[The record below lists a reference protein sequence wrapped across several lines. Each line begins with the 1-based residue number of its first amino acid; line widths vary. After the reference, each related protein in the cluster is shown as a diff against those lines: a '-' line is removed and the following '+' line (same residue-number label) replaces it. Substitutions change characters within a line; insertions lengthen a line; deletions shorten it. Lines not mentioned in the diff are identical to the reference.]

1 MKYFLL
7 LLSHVA
13 ALQVSPDTVKDIE
26 KPLCKNASE
35 VGGGGKWK
43 SVKETQVSR
52 LPNLKERGY
61 QKGCSYD
68 KFMTYEPPTCKLPTH
83 LYEVQKRPKRV
94 MFVGDSVTDY
104 HAQSFS
110 WYYQGENR
118 NVQKKPCTFVKEDWQ
133 KHLKAAGRFDQKTI
147 DDTVLWMEKQG
158 GNNGKNGHLWWG
170 CQNSSVMYAPA
181 LTLEGK
187 NPEVWKAFMY
197 TVKTWVK
204 KPLGPEDVIVMNVGL
219 HGLKDGFYKNL
230 DHMDRKW
237 TPAIT
242 SMMEEYKE
250 WKKEGDAPK
259 LIWRQVSPQHWQG
272 DSGYWS
278 PNAPKDCSAI
288 RSLKKQE
295 ERKEKYPSRNN
306 DMFLT
311 AVEKAGLHVDGHDIE
326 IMPIWRASAD
336 RWDEHP
342 LLDCTHFCSF
352 GGVTRYWNSALLVT
366 AAGMLTEAPKEPKS
380 ATALKVALKGR
391 NSKTKA
397 AEDSKKEALKLAL
410 AAAKA
415 SKVPKAP
422 KGAVQV

>member
-1 MKYFLL
+1 MKYLL

-170 CQNSSVMYAPA
+170 CKNSSVLYAPA
-181 LTLEGK
+181 LTLEIK
-187 NPEVWKAFMY
+187 NPEVVKAWMY
-197 TVKTWVK
+197 MVRTWVK
-204 KPLGPEDVIVMNVGL
+204 KPLDDQDVLVMNVGL

-237 TPAIT
+237 TPIIT
-242 SMMEEYKE
+242 GMLNEWKE
-250 WKKEGDAPK
+250 WKKEKGGAPK

-272 DSGYWS
+272 DSGYWK
-278 PNAPKDCSAI
+278 PNQIEKKCQAI
-288 RSLKKQE
+288 STLKSQEKKQD
-295 ERKEKYPSRNN
+295 KYPSRNN
-306 DMFLT
+306 DMFAK
-311 AVEKAGLHVDGHDIE
+311 AVEGAGLEIDHKDIE
-326 IMPIWRASAD
+326 VMPIWRASAD
-336 RWDEHP
+336 RFDEHP
-342 LLDCTHFCSF
+342 IADCTHYCSF
-352 GGVTRYWNSALLVT
+352 GAVPRYWNAALLVT
-366 AAGMLTEAPKEPKS
+366 ASGMYNAPKPKPS
-380 ATALKVALKGR
+380 FKVR
-391 NSKTKA
+391 
-397 AEDSKKEALKLAL
+397 
-410 AAAKA
+410 
-415 SKVPKAP
+415 P
-422 KGAVQV
+422 